1 MYNFKYTFKNMNQ
14 TSNDQLQNQLDFIFQ
29 QSESKYNTSVVLT
42 EDDKKNGVKILCKEP
57 YAQDMYN
64 AMIAHEKKMG
74 TSYNFNK
81 DLNEGQVYKVVAK
94 SISYQHSEIHAD
106 EITTGTNV
114 CIPFKEYSKS
124 LDSLIDGESRE
135 FFVTIYRATSNG
147 EFFGSEK
154 KALGVSYKEELF
166 AHQAENTWFDVKIIK
181 LIKGGYLAIYKK
193 EIECF
198 IPGSHAAANVV
209 HNFSDLLGKTIPV
222 MVDNYD
228 ASNNLFILS
237 YKKYV
242 THSMS
247 TMISELQFDREYEGV
262 LTNKPYDFGIF
273 VEVEGYY
280 TGLIHKTEFENYDE
294 LRKTLK
300 SGDKL
305 KVYVKDVTSKG
316 DQYRIVF
323 TLNQNSVNNEKV
335 QWQQLRNRTE
345 NQSFK
350 YSINENKNS
359 ISIDIDGDFFEV
371 SLKRKDLD
379 QNLTKYPLVKVFKV
393 DPINKSLKFEFVK
406 EN

>member
-1 MYNFKYTFKNMNQ
+1 MNQ
-14 TSNDQLQNQLDFIFQ
+14 TTLAQSPENLDFIFDQ
-29 QSESKYNTSVVLT
+29 YESKYNTSVILT
-42 EDDKKNGVKILCKEP
+42 EDDKKRGVKILCKEP

-64 AMIAHEKKMG
+64 ALIAYEKTG
-74 TSYNFNK
+74 GASGNISK
-81 DLNEGQVYKVVAK
+81 DLIEGDVYKVIARSV
-94 SISYQHSEIHAD
+94 SYQRSEIYAD
-106 EITTGTNV
+106 EITTNTNV
-114 CIPFKEYSKS
+114 CIPFKEYSKELETLAS
-124 LDSLIDGESRE
+124 GESRE

-154 KALGVSYKEELF
+154 KALGVSYKEELYQ
-166 AHQAENTWFDVKIIK
+166 HQAENTWFDVKIVK

-198 IPGSHAAANVV
+198 IPGSHAAANII

-228 ASNNLFILS
+228 KSNNLFILS

-242 THSMS
+242 TNSMA
-247 TMISELQFDREYEGV
+247 TMISELQFDKEYEGV

-280 TGLIHKTEFENYDE
+280 TGLIHKSEFENYEE

-300 SGDKL
+300 SGNKL
-305 KVYVKDVTSKG
+305 KVYVKDVTTKG

-323 TLNQNSVNNEKV
+323 TLNQNSVNNEKA
-335 QWQQLRNRTE
+335 QWQVLRNRTE
-345 NQSFK
+345 NQSFA

-359 ISIDIDGDFFEV
+359 ISIDIDGDLFEV

-379 QNLTKYPLVKVFKV
+379 QNLTKYPFVKVFKV
-393 DPINKSLKFEFVK
+393 DPINKSLKFEFVR